1 MTCKKTI
8 WIGRHKDEKGIFEII
23 VPACNKEEATHNIK
37 KSIKDIKE
45 GRKRVI
51 EKIGEEDLI
60 YIEEVGDF
68 DYIRERE

>member
-8 WIGRHKDEKGIFEII
+8 WTGRYKDEKGIFEII
-23 VPACNKEEATHNIK
+23 VPACNKDEAADIIK

-45 GRKRVI
+45 GKKGVTS
-51 EKIGEEDLI
+51 KIVGEEDLI

-68 DYIRERE
+68 DYIRE